1 MNALKHIPDFW
12 VRALSL
18 PVFFVLWE
26 IVAAVLQSPVF
37 PGPVTVALNMW
48 YHLTDGH
55 LVSSVLITLRRV
67 VLSFVIAMLV
77 GIAIGILMGSRR
89 RLGLFLEDWL
99 ILGLNI
105 PALVVIILSF
115 IWFGLTETAAI
126 LAVVVNKV
134 PLVAVILKEGA
145 KAVDRDLMQVA
156 QIYRLPWQERL
167 WQVYLPQLYPY
178 IMSAA
183 RSGLSLIWKIVLV
196 VELLGRSDGVGFDLH
211 GFFQFFDIASIFAY
225 TFAFI
230 GVILFFEM
238 LILRPA
244 ERRLTAW
251 RLA

>member
-1 MNALKHIPDFW
+1 MDRLKRIPDSW
-12 VRALSL
+12 VRASSL
-18 PVFFVLWE
+18 PAFFVLWE
-26 IVAAVLQSPVF
+26 VVAVLLQSPVF
-37 PGPVTVALNMW
+37 PGPVAVALSMW
-48 YHLTDGH
+48 DHLTDGN

-67 VLSFVIAMLV
+67 ILSFVIAMLV
-77 GIAIGILMGSRR
+77 GVAIGILMGSQRR
-89 RLGLFLEDWL
+89 PGLFLEDWL
-99 ILGLNI
+99 VLGLNV
-105 PALVVIILSF
+105 PALVVIILSY
-115 IWFGLTETAAI
+115 IWLGLTETAAI
-126 LAVVVNKV
+126 LAVIVNKV

-156 QIYRLPWQERL
+156 RIYNLSWQERL
-167 WQVYLPQLYPY
+167 SRVYLPQLYPY

-211 GFFQFFDIASIFAY
+211 GFFQFFDIPSIFAY

-238 LILRPA
+238 LILRPV

-251 RLA
+251 RLT

>member
-1 MNALKHIPDFW
+1 MDVLKRMPDFW
-12 VRALSL
+12 VRASSL
-18 PVFFVLWE
+18 PAFFLLWE
-26 IVAAVLQSPVF
+26 IAAALLQSPVF
-37 PGPVTVALNMW
+37 PGPVTVAFSMW
-48 YHLTDGH
+48 DHLTDGH

-67 VLSFVIAMLV
+67 IFSFVIAMLIGV
-77 GIAIGILMGSRR
+77 AIGILMGSQRR
-89 RLGLFLEDWL
+89 TGLFLEDWL
-99 ILGLNI
+99 VLGLNI
-105 PALVVIILSF
+105 PALVVIILSY
-115 IWFGLTETAAI
+115 IWLGLTETAAI

-134 PLVAVILKEGA
+134 PLVAVIVKEGA

-167 WQVYLPQLYPY
+167 SRVYLPQLYPY

-230 GVILFFEM
+230 GVILFFEI
-238 LILRPA
+238 LILRPM